1 MSILYISESL
11 LSIANQMNLMKL
23 WIFICFCFHIVMTP
37 MLRPPG
43 GPPTGGPPPMR
54 PMGPPPGMMHGNI
67 THVLFIRFSMYLF
80 VSDVDKN

>member
-1 MSILYISESL
+1 
-11 LSIANQMNLMKL
+11 
-23 WIFICFCFHIVMTP
+23 MTP

-80 VSDVDKN
+80 VSNVVKNKNHFKFVILAGVPPPGMGRGMPNRPPPAGRGHF